1 MKRIAFFLVILIGV
15 AALMGVPG
23 AVLAQ
28 DGEAQ
33 GNVSAVVASDDVSGT
48 LEISPEAIQS
58 LLDGE
63 AAIPGGYRSY
73 GSVIFWA
80 FFFGSL
86 GGLVYEMT
94 RLHGN
99 LELPHRY
106 GDDDV
111 PDGEEFRLAAYAVG
125 KWSVDLGFLARMFVG
140 GMAALAILLVISPE
154 ERLKFIATV
163 VIAGSAGASIF
174 ETMRSR
180 LVATLA
186 VADAADLRAKSEQL
200 DVKLKEI
207 DALLLRLKARANGD
221 VPKELEVA
229 VDADGAPLPLS
240 SYMNAPMGEAPAANV
255 ALLDEIERTLSEAKG
270 IRSTMDR
277 R

>member
-1 MKRIAFFLVILIGV
+1 MKRIAFFLAILIG
-15 AALMGVPG
+15 L
-23 AVLAQ
+23 AVLLGIPGSAGAQ
-28 DGEAQ
+28 DNETQ
-33 GNVSAVVASDDVSGT
+33 DNLSAVVASDGVSGT

-111 PDGEEFRLAAYAVG
+111 PDDEEFRLAAYAVG

-200 DVKLKEI
+200 DGKLKEI
-207 DALLLRLKARANGD
+207 DALLLRIKAQASGVVPREPVGD
-221 VPKELEVA
+221 E
-229 VDADGAPLPLS
+229 DADAGALVQPQ
-240 SYMNAPMGEAPAANV
+240 MAVQMGAAPAANI
-255 ALLDEIERTLSEAKG
+255 ALLDELERALSEAKG